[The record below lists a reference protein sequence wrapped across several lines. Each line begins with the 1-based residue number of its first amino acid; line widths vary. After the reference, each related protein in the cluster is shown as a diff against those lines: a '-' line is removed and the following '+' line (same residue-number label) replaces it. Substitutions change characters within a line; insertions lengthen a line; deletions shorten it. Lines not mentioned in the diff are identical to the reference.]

1 MVLAQNYKLMVSDD
15 SKKQIYSLKYNSD
28 ILNHERQRGKQSYQ
42 RADSCPLTS
51 WSLAECWLS
60 GEKHIQTAASLFT
73 RNPQGCIVDLSFHAQ
88 LNFYSHG
95 RVL

>member
-1 MVLAQNYKLMVSDD
+1 MVLAQNNKLTVSDG
-15 SKKQIYSLKYNSD
+15 SKRQIYSLKYSSD

-42 RADSCPLTS
+42 RADSCPLMS

-60 GEKHIQTAASLFT
+60 VEKHIQMAEALFT
-73 RNPQGCIVDLSFHAQ
+73 QNPRGCIVDLSFHAQ